1 MYLLVH
7 VYHITRTN
15 SYAFVSSL
23 RYFKLKFESIQIQI
37 KTIKHLEE
45 KSANF
50 FICSVHVGK
59 VIYIYN

>member
-1 MYLLVH
+1 MYLLVY

-23 RYFKLKFESIQIQI
+23 PYFKLNSNQMQIQI

-50 FICSVHVGK
+50 FKCSVHVGK